1 MDHLNV
7 FNSYKNKANNHEDEL
22 TRCFLILVKNIPMV
36 QAMFFEMVRREMSDI
51 DIGSIASGELSIEEV
66 HTQLSN
72 ANDVFSGG
80 IIEGRTL
87 ISIII
92 SDDKLNSEAKVE
104 NDSRQ
109 ARYDGVILGS
119 PSWLFIV
126 ENKPSKDDIW
136 LRQLNPNISDDA
148 DVTIMDKPCCLSWR
162 GILSGLNSIIQNNM
176 ASGAEKMLVEDFIEY
191 VDNEY
196 SWLNPYTS
204 FSVCKGNL
212 YLLNKRCIS
221 VMADYK
227 IKGMNPEVKYHK
239 GWKHYIESGR
249 NTIKQIAL
257 DANEHSSDWGIDLWL
272 MAGDTMNAA
281 KESFEKL
288 EVDKLLELQKM
299 GFKISKNFHIA
310 YRSSNLLWFDG
321 KLPLEDYVRFWKEE
335 YKNLKQ
341 VKRPDFNDLFDK
353 LEKKGIIVPEDRSM
367 IQEKILN
374 KNYDKLNICPGFLMK
389 YEWNGE
395 TAIKLDKSSK
405 FEEDFK
411 NKVEA
416 AFDAIGGI

>member
-1 MDHLNV
+1 MDHLNL
-7 FNSYKNKANNHEDEL
+7 FNSYKNKSNNHEDEL
-22 TRCFLILVKNIPMV
+22 TRSFLILIKNIPMV
-36 QAMFFEMVRREMSDI
+36 QVMFFEMVRREMSDI
-51 DIGSIASGELSIEEV
+51 NIDSIVSGELSIEEV
-66 HTQLSN
+66 YTQLSN
-72 ANDVFSGG
+72 TNDIFSEG

-87 ISIII
+87 LSIII
-92 SDDKLNSEAKVE
+92 SDDKLNSEAKVQ

-109 ARYDGVILGS
+109 ARYDGVILGN
-119 PSWLFIV
+119 PSWLFII
-126 ENKPSKDDIW
+126 ENKPSKDNIW
-136 LRQLNPNISDDA
+136 LRQLNPNIPDDA
-148 DVTIMDKPCCLSWR
+148 DVSIIEKPCCLSWR

-176 ASGAEKMLVEDFIEY
+176 VSGVEKIFIEDFIEY

-196 SWLNPYTS
+196 SWLNPYTN

-221 VMADYK
+221 VMANYK
-227 IKGMNPEVKYHK
+227 IKGVNPEVKYHK
-239 GWKHYIESGR
+239 GWKYYIESGK

-257 DANEHSSDWGIDLWL
+257 DANEYSSDWGIDLWL
-272 MAGDTMNAA
+272 VVGDTMNAA

-288 EVDKLLELQKM
+288 EIDKLLELEKM

-321 KLPLEDYVRFWKEE
+321 KLSLEDYIRFWKEE

-341 VKRPDFNDLFDK
+341 AKRADFNNLFDE
-353 LEKKGIIVPEDRSM
+353 LEKKHIIVPEDRST
-367 IQEKILN
+367 IQEKILD

-389 YEWNGE
+389 YTWNSE
-395 TAIKLDKSSK
+395 AAIRLDKSNK

-411 NKVEA
+411 NKIEA
-416 AFDAIGGI
+416 AFNVIGGI